1 MYFQLN
7 DESNEWREML
17 TSGKDRYNVNRAYLQ
32 RINRGEVLV
41 DDSTRSE
48 LPRIVDAELRSLSD
62 GRQELEKLQEQI
74 IKLNT
79 AK

>member
-1 MYFQLN
+1 
-7 DESNEWREML
+7 ML
-17 TSGKDRYNVNRAYLQ
+17 TSGKDRCNVNRAFLQ
-32 RINRGEVLV
+32 RVNRGEILV

-48 LPRIVDAELRSLSD
+48 LPKVVDAELRSLSD

-74 IKLNT
+74 IKLKT